1 MGNQFDIEE
10 IKNMVSN
17 IGTTLI
23 GTDSVINPYTMG
35 TEQLD
40 NNNEDI
46 KTDIYGIYQR
56 VNDIQAHLTGLES
69 NVNYSLSKILERLD
83 VISRTPSVIAFLA
96 LDKIRDYIDA
106 YDEDGVISSEGLIT
120 AIETIKG
127 VLNGQNRND
136 NDRRA

>member
-46 KTDIYGIYQR
+46 KAGIDDIHRR
-56 VNDIQAHLTGLES
+56 VDYIQAHLNGLES
-69 NVNYSLSKILERLD
+69 NVNYLLSKILERLD
-83 VISRTPSVIAFLA
+83 VISKTPSVIAFLA

-127 VLNGQNRND
+127 VLSGERK
-136 NDRRA
+136 

>member
-10 IKNMVSN
+10 IKNTVNN
-17 IGTTLI
+17 IRTTLI

-69 NVNYSLSKILERLD
+69 NVNYLLSKILERLD
-83 VISRTPSVIAFLA
+83 VISKTPSVIAFLA
-96 LDKIRDYIDA
+96 LDKIRDYIVM
-106 YDEDGVISSEGLIT
+106 YDNNGVINSSSLMG
-120 AIETIKG
+120 AIDRIKE
-127 VLNGQNRND
+127 VLSGEKK
-136 NDRRA
+136 

>member
-10 IKNMVSN
+10 IKNTVNN
-17 IGTTLI
+17 IRTTLI

-56 VNDIQAHLTGLES
+56 VNDLQAHLNGLES
-69 NVNYSLSKILERLD
+69 NVNYLLSKILERLD
-83 VISRTPSVIAFLA
+83 VISKTPSVIAFLA
-96 LDKIRDYIDA
+96 LDKIKDYIVM
-106 YDEDGVISSEGLIT
+106 YDNNGVINSSSLMG
-120 AIETIKG
+120 AIDRIKE
-127 VLNGQNRND
+127 VLSGEKK
-136 NDRRA
+136 

>member
-10 IKNMVSN
+10 IKNIVSN
-17 IGTTLI
+17 IRTTLI

-56 VNDIQAHLTGLES
+56 VNDLQSHLTGLES
-69 NVNYSLSKILERLD
+69 NVNYLLSKILERLD

-96 LDKIRDYIDA
+96 LDKIRDYIVMYDDA
-106 YDEDGVISSEGLIT
+106 GVVNSKGLLD
-120 AIETIKG
+120 AIDRIKE
-127 VLNGQNRND
+127 VLSGEKK
-136 NDRRA
+136 

>member
-10 IKNMVSN
+10 IKNMVNN

-56 VNDIQAHLTGLES
+56 VNDLQAHLNGLES
-69 NVNYSLSKILERLD
+69 NVNYLLSKILERLD
-83 VISRTPSVIAFLA
+83 VISKTPSVIAFLA
-96 LDKIRDYIDA
+96 LDKIKDYIVM
-106 YDEDGVISSEGLIT
+106 YDNNGVINSSSLMS
-120 AIETIKG
+120 AIDRIKE
-127 VLNGQNRND
+127 VLSGEKK
-136 NDRRA
+136 

>member
-35 TEQLD
+35 TTQSD

-69 NVNYSLSKILERLD
+69 NINYSLSKILERLD
-83 VISRTPSVIAFLA
+83 VISRAPSVIAFLA

-136 NDRRA
+136 NDR

>member
-35 TEQLD
+35 PTQSD
-40 NNNEDI
+40 NNEDI

-56 VNDIQAHLTGLES
+56 VNDIQTHLTGLES
-69 NVNYSLSKILERLD
+69 NVNYLLSKILERLD
-83 VISRTPSVIAFLA
+83 VISKTPSVIAFLA
-96 LDKIRDYIDA
+96 LDKIRDYIVM
-106 YDEDGVISSEGLIT
+106 YDNNGVINSSSLMS
-120 AIETIKG
+120 AIDRIKE
-127 VLNGQNRND
+127 VLSGEKK
-136 NDRRA
+136 

>member
-10 IKNMVSN
+10 IKNIVSN

-56 VNDIQAHLTGLES
+56 VNDIQAHLNGLES
-69 NVNYSLSKILERLD
+69 NINYSLSKILERLD
-83 VISRTPSVIAFLA
+83 VISKTPSVIAFLA

-127 VLNGQNRND
+127 VLSGERK
-136 NDRRA
+136 

>member
-35 TEQLD
+35 TTQSD

-56 VNDIQAHLTGLES
+56 VNDIQAHLNELES
-69 NVNYSLSKILERLD
+69 NVNYLLSKILERLD
-83 VISRTPSVIAFLA
+83 VISKTPSVIAFLA
-96 LDKIRDYIDA
+96 LDKIKDYIVM
-106 YDEDGVISSEGLIT
+106 YDNNGVINSSSLMG
-120 AIETIKG
+120 AIDRIKE
-127 VLNGQNRND
+127 VLSGERK
-136 NDRRA
+136 

>member
-35 TEQLD
+35 TNQLD

-56 VNDIQAHLTGLES
+56 VNDVQAHLTGLES
-69 NVNYSLSKILERLD
+69 NINYSLSKILERLD
-83 VISRTPSVIAFLA
+83 VISKTPSVIAFLA
-96 LDKIRDYIDA
+96 LDKIRDYIVM
-106 YDEDGVISSEGLIT
+106 YDNNGVINSSSLMG
-120 AIETIKG
+120 AIDRIKE
-127 VLNGQNRND
+127 VLSGEKK
-136 NDRRA
+136 

>member
-10 IKNMVSN
+10 MKNIVSD
-17 IGTTLI
+17 IRTTLI

-46 KTDIYGIYQR
+46 KTDIDDIHRR

-69 NVNYSLSKILERLD
+69 NVNYLLSKILERLD

-96 LDKIRDYIDA
+96 LDKIRDYIVM
-106 YDEDGVISSEGLIT
+106 YDNNGVINSSSLMS
-120 AIETIKG
+120 AIDRIKE
-127 VLNGQNRND
+127 VLSGEKK
-136 NDRRA
+136 

>member
-35 TEQLD
+35 TTQLD

-46 KTDIYGIYQR
+46 EKDIDGIHQR
-56 VNDIQAHLTGLES
+56 VNGIHRRVDDVQAHLSGLES
-69 NVNYSLSKILERLD
+69 NVNYLLSKILERLD
-83 VISRTPSVIAFLA
+83 VISKTPSVIAFLA
-96 LDKIRDYIDA
+96 LDKIKDYIVMYDDA
-106 YDEDGVISSEGLIT
+106 GVVNSKGLLD
-120 AIETIKG
+120 AIDRIKE
-127 VLNGQNRND
+127 VLSGEKK
-136 NDRRA
+136 

>member
-35 TEQLD
+35 PTQQD

-46 KTDIYGIYQR
+46 KTGIDDIHRR
-56 VNDIQAHLTGLES
+56 VDYIQAHLNGLES
-69 NVNYSLSKILERLD
+69 NVNYLLSKILERLD
-83 VISRTPSVIAFLA
+83 VISKTPSVIAFLA
-96 LDKIRDYIDA
+96 LDKIRDYIVM
-106 YDEDGVISSEGLIT
+106 YDNNGVINSSSLMS
-120 AIETIKG
+120 AIDRIKE
-127 VLNGQNRND
+127 VLSGERK
-136 NDRRA
+136 

>member
-56 VNDIQAHLTGLES
+56 VNDLQAHLNGLES
-69 NVNYSLSKILERLD
+69 NVNYLLSKILERLD
-83 VISRTPSVIAFLA
+83 VISKTPSVIAFLA
-96 LDKIRDYIDA
+96 LDKIRDYIVM
-106 YDEDGVISSEGLIT
+106 YDNNGVINSSSLMG
-120 AIETIKG
+120 AIDRIKE
-127 VLNGQNRND
+127 VLSGEKK
-136 NDRRA
+136 

>member
-46 KTDIYGIYQR
+46 KAGIDDIHRR
-56 VNDIQAHLTGLES
+56 VDYIQAHLNGLES
-69 NVNYSLSKILERLD
+69 NINYLLSKILERLD
-83 VISRTPSVIAFLA
+83 VISKTPSVIAFLA
-96 LDKIRDYIDA
+96 LDKIKDYIVM
-106 YDEDGVISSEGLIT
+106 YDNNGVINSSSLMS
-120 AIETIKG
+120 AIDRIKE
-127 VLNGQNRND
+127 VLSGEKK
-136 NDRRA
+136 

>member
-35 TEQLD
+35 TNQLD

-46 KTDIYGIYQR
+46 KAGIDDIHRR
-56 VNDIQAHLTGLES
+56 VDYIQAHLTGLES
-69 NVNYSLSKILERLD
+69 NVNYLLSKILERLD
-83 VISRTPSVIAFLA
+83 VISRAPSVIAFLA
-96 LDKIRDYIDA
+96 LDKIKDYIVMYDDA
-106 YDEDGVISSEGLIT
+106 GVIDSKSLMG
-120 AIETIKG
+120 AIDRIKE
-127 VLNGQNRND
+127 VLSGEKK
-136 NDRRA
+136 

>member
-56 VNDIQAHLTGLES
+56 VNDIQAHLNGLES
-69 NVNYSLSKILERLD
+69 NVNYLLSKILERLD
-83 VISRTPSVIAFLA
+83 VISKTPSVIAFLA
-96 LDKIRDYIDA
+96 LDKIRDYIVM
-106 YDEDGVISSEGLIT
+106 YDNNGVINSSSLMSAIDRIKEGLSG
-120 AIETIKG
+120 EKK
-127 VLNGQNRND
+127 
-136 NDRRA
+136 

>member
-1 MGNQFDIEE
+1 MDNQFDIEE

-46 KTDIYGIYQR
+46 KTDIDDIHRR
-56 VNDIQAHLTGLES
+56 VDDIQAHLNGLES
-69 NVNYSLSKILERLD
+69 NVNYLLSKILERLD
-83 VISRTPSVIAFLA
+83 VISRAPSVIAFLA
-96 LDKIRDYIDA
+96 LDKIKDYIVMYDDA
-106 YDEDGVISSEGLIT
+106 GVIDSKSLMG
-120 AIETIKG
+120 AIDRIKE
-127 VLNGQNRND
+127 VLSGEKK
-136 NDRRA
+136 

>member
-35 TEQLD
+35 PTQQD

-46 KTDIYGIYQR
+46 KTGIDDIHRR
-56 VNDIQAHLTGLES
+56 VDYIQAHLSGLES
-69 NVNYSLSKILERLD
+69 NVNYLLSKILERLD
-83 VISRTPSVIAFLA
+83 VISKTPSVIAFLA
-96 LDKIRDYIDA
+96 LDKIKDYIVMYDDA
-106 YDEDGVISSEGLIT
+106 GVIDSKSLMG
-120 AIETIKG
+120 AIDRIKE
-127 VLNGQNRND
+127 VLSGEKK
-136 NDRRA
+136 

>member
-10 IKNMVSN
+10 LKNTVNN
-17 IGTTLI
+17 IRTTLI

-56 VNDIQAHLTGLES
+56 VNDLQTQLNGLES
-69 NVNYSLSKILERLD
+69 NVNYLLSKILERLD
-83 VISRTPSVIAFLA
+83 VISKTPSVIAFLA
-96 LDKIRDYIDA
+96 LDKIKDYIVM
-106 YDEDGVISSEGLIT
+106 YDNNGVINSSSLMS
-120 AIETIKG
+120 AIDRIKE
-127 VLNGQNRND
+127 VLSGEKK
-136 NDRRA
+136 

>member
-17 IGTTLI
+17 IRTTLI

-46 KTDIYGIYQR
+46 KTDIYGIYQK
-56 VNDIQAHLTGLES
+56 VNDVQAHLTGLES
-69 NVNYSLSKILERLD
+69 NVNYLLSKILERLD
-83 VISRTPSVIAFLA
+83 VISKTPSVIAFLA
-96 LDKIRDYIDA
+96 LDKIRDYIVM
-106 YDEDGVISSEGLIT
+106 YDNNGVINSSSLMG
-120 AIETIKG
+120 AIDRIKE
-127 VLNGQNRND
+127 VLSGEKK
-136 NDRRA
+136 

>member
-10 IKNMVSN
+10 IKNTVNN
-17 IGTTLI
+17 IRTTLI

-40 NNNEDI
+40 NSNEDI

-69 NVNYSLSKILERLD
+69 NVNYLLSKILERLD
-83 VISRTPSVIAFLA
+83 VISKTPSVIAFLA
-96 LDKIRDYIDA
+96 LDKIKDYIVM
-106 YDEDGVISSEGLIT
+106 YDNNGVINSSSLMG
-120 AIETIKG
+120 AIDRIKE
-127 VLNGQNRND
+127 VLSGERK
-136 NDRRA
+136 

>member
-17 IGTTLI
+17 IETTLI

-35 TEQLD
+35 AEQSD

-56 VNDIQAHLTGLES
+56 VNDLQSHLTGLES
-69 NVNYSLSKILERLD
+69 NVNYLLSKILERLD
-83 VISRTPSVIAFLA
+83 VISKTPSVIAFLA
-96 LDKIRDYIDA
+96 LDKIRDYIVM
-106 YDEDGVISSEGLIT
+106 YDNNGVINSSSLMG
-120 AIETIKG
+120 AIDRIKE
-127 VLNGQNRND
+127 VLSGEKK
-136 NDRRA
+136 

>member
-10 IKNMVSN
+10 IKNTVNN
-17 IGTTLI
+17 IRTTLI

-56 VNDIQAHLTGLES
+56 VNDLQSHLTGLES
-69 NVNYSLSKILERLD
+69 NVNYLLSKILERLD

-96 LDKIRDYIDA
+96 LDKIRDYIVMYDDA
-106 YDEDGVISSEGLIT
+106 GVVNSKGLLD
-120 AIETIKG
+120 AIDRIKE
-127 VLNGQNRND
+127 VLSGEKK
-136 NDRRA
+136 

>member
-10 IKNMVSN
+10 IKNTVNN
-17 IGTTLI
+17 IRTTLI

-56 VNDIQAHLTGLES
+56 VNDIQTHLTGLES
-69 NVNYSLSKILERLD
+69 NVNYLLSKILERLD
-83 VISRTPSVIAFLA
+83 VISKTPSVIAFLA
-96 LDKIRDYIDA
+96 LDKIKDYIVM
-106 YDEDGVISSEGLIT
+106 YDNNGVINSSSLMS
-120 AIETIKG
+120 AIDRIKE
-127 VLNGQNRND
+127 VLSGERK
-136 NDRRA
+136 

>member
-1 MGNQFDIEE
+1 MDNQFDIEE

-56 VNDIQAHLTGLES
+56 VNDIQAHLNGLES

-83 VISRTPSVIAFLA
+83 VISKTPSVIAFLA

-120 AIETIKG
+120 AIETSKG
-127 VLNGQNRND
+127 VLSGERK
-136 NDRRA
+136 

>member
-56 VNDIQAHLTGLES
+56 VNDIQAHLNGLES
-69 NVNYSLSKILERLD
+69 NVNYLLSKILERLD
-83 VISRTPSVIAFLA
+83 VISKTPSVIAFLA
-96 LDKIRDYIDA
+96 LDKIRDYIVM
-106 YDEDGVISSEGLIT
+106 YDNNGVINSSSLMS
-120 AIETIKG
+120 AIDRIKE
-127 VLNGQNRND
+127 VLSGEKK
-136 NDRRA
+136 

>member
-46 KTDIYGIYQR
+46 KTGIDDIHRR
-56 VNDIQAHLTGLES
+56 VDYIQAHLNGLES
-69 NVNYSLSKILERLD
+69 NVNYLLSKILERLD
-83 VISRTPSVIAFLA
+83 VISKTPSVIAFLA
-96 LDKIRDYIDA
+96 LDKIRDYIVM
-106 YDEDGVISSEGLIT
+106 YDNNGVINSSSLMS
-120 AIETIKG
+120 AIDRIKE
-127 VLNGQNRND
+127 VLSGEKK
-136 NDRRA
+136 

>member
-1 MGNQFDIEE
+1 MDNNFNIEE

-35 TEQLD
+35 ANQLD
-40 NNNEDI
+40 NNNEEI

-69 NVNYSLSKILERLD
+69 NVNYLLSKILERLD
-83 VISRTPSVIAFLA
+83 VISKNPAVIAYLA
-96 LDKIRDYIDA
+96 LDKIKDYIVMYDDA
-106 YDEDGVISSEGLIT
+106 GVIDSKSLMS
-120 AIETIKG
+120 AIDRIKE
-127 VLNGQNRND
+127 VLSGERK
-136 NDRRA
+136 

>member
-35 TEQLD
+35 PTQQD

-69 NVNYSLSKILERLD
+69 NINYSLSKILERLD
-83 VISRTPSVIAFLA
+83 VISRAPSVIAFLA

-136 NDRRA
+136 NDR